1 MKNLRTVRQSA
12 YGPWCRSKH
21 NTTKQVFVS
30 FNMSMNYLPIID
42 YHITTGSYLA
52 AKLYDSNEKTKYLIS
67 AFNVVKNQLPFPTS
81 ASILS
86 FQIPLPN
93 TTKHVFQILLPY
105 LLPNRR
111 FSRIFP
117 IFWKNFLSKQNI
129 STVILSQMISSKNP
143 TTMHCNAKRY
153 PLLLGEKEREE

>member
-1 MKNLRTVRQSA
+1 
-12 YGPWCRSKH
+12 
-21 NTTKQVFVS
+21 
-30 FNMSMNYLPIID
+30 MNYLPIID

-93 TTKHVFQILLPY
+93 TTKSTTYKLHNKTR
-105 LLPNRR
+105 LPNTATI
-111 FSRIFP
+111 SATKSKIF
-117 IFWKNFLSKQNI
+117 
-129 STVILSQMISSKNP
+129 
-143 TTMHCNAKRY
+143 
-153 PLLLGEKEREE
+153 